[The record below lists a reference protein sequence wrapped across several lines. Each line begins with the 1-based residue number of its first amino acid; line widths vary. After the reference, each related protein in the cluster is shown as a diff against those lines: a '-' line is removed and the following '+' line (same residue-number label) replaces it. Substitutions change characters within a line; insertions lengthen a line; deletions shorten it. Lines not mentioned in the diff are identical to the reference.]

1 MSEYEAVIG
10 LEVHVQLK
18 TESKI
23 FCGCPVTFGAPPNS
37 SVCPVCLGLPGAL
50 PVLNEKAVRYAALA
64 GMMLGG
70 RVARFSKFDRKNY
83 FYPDLPKN
91 FQISQYDLPFCVG
104 GGLEIELDGGGRKRI
119 GINRVHLEEDAGKL
133 VHGDVAG
140 GDSGVDYNRSGVPLI
155 EIVSEPEISSP
166 DEAHS
171 YLKALKLALQYLGVS
186 DCDMEKGSLRCDAN
200 VSVRPRG
207 ARGLGVKAE
216 VKNMN
221 SFRAVQRALAYEI
234 DRQTSALRAGGRVIS
249 ETRLWEAEEGVTR
262 PMRSKEEAHDYRY
275 FPEPDLVPVAPDD
288 SWIERLRRSLPEA
301 PIARRDRFVSA
312 YGLAPY
318 DADVLTADREIADYF
333 EAVVAA
339 GAGAK
344 AAGHFI
350 MGEMLRTLKDAGAG
364 IAACRAR
371 PEAVAGLLGLV
382 AAGTISAAT
391 AKGVFAE
398 MFKTGAAPG
407 EIVRAKALGQIS
419 DAGELAGVVDGVIA
433 ANPKSVGDYRAG
445 KTKALGFLV
454 GQIMKATGGKGNPQV
469 VNALL
474 RERLGG

>member
-171 YLKALKLALQYLGVS
+171 YLKALCS
-186 DCDMEKGSLRCDAN
+186 RCSTWASRIATWRRASA
-200 VSVRPRG
+200 VTPTSRPAPG
-207 ARGLGVKAE
+207 AGAGREGGGEEHELVP
-216 VKNMN
+216 
-221 SFRAVQRALAYEI
+221 AVQRALAYE
-234 DRQTSALRAGGRVIS
+234 
-249 ETRLWEAEEGVTR
+249 
-262 PMRSKEEAHDYRY
+262 
-275 FPEPDLVPVAPDD
+275 
-288 SWIERLRRSLPEA
+288 
-301 PIARRDRFVSA
+301 
-312 YGLAPY
+312 
-318 DADVLTADREIADYF
+318 
-333 EAVVAA
+333 
-339 GAGAK
+339 
-344 AAGHFI
+344 
-350 MGEMLRTLKDAGAG
+350 
-364 IAACRAR
+364 
-371 PEAVAGLLGLV
+371 
-382 AAGTISAAT
+382 
-391 AKGVFAE
+391 
-398 MFKTGAAPG
+398 
-407 EIVRAKALGQIS
+407 
-419 DAGELAGVVDGVIA
+419 
-433 ANPKSVGDYRAG
+433 
-445 KTKALGFLV
+445 
-454 GQIMKATGGKGNPQV
+454 
-469 VNALL
+469 
-474 RERLGG
+474 